1 MNYGATHKG
10 NSNNRKNIYKT
21 KRIPWERS
29 LSRILQIAGIII
41 QPLLQGCSEIA
52 KKNQKVSLKVKELD
66 MKRLSWRMGN
76 LMDKFKK
83 IYFPQLGR
91 NKESK

>member
-10 NSNNRKNIYKT
+10 NSNNRKNIFK
-21 KRIPWERS
+21 KNRILRERL
-29 LSRILQIAGIII
+29 LSRILQNAGIII

-52 KKNQKVSLKVKELD
+52 KRSQKVSLKVKELD
-66 MKRLSWRMGN
+66 TKRLSWRMGN
-76 LMDKFKK
+76 LIDKFKK